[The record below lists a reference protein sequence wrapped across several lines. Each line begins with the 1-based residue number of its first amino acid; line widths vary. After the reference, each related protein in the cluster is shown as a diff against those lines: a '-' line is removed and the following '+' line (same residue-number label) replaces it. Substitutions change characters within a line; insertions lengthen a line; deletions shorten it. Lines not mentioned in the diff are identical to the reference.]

1 MTPNRYVI
9 IFISAFF
16 YLFVFSVIFAG
27 LALMLNL
34 KNPMYMNTIGIVFA
48 IYLSIALSTAS
59 YFVARVFFLADK
71 KAVSQKFFIGFLS
84 FVYLSIVYL
93 LYDVYPST
101 HNEKTEQ
108 YAVVSFILVTA
119 LIAIPV
125 LLARPNRFFLKLIAK
140 VFREF

>member
-16 YLFVFSVIFAG
+16 YLFVFSIAFGG
-27 LALMLNL
+27 LALMLDL
-34 KNPMYMNTIGIVFA
+34 RNPVYINTIGIAFA

-71 KAVSQKFFIGFLS
+71 KAISQKFFIGFLS
-84 FVYLSIVYL
+84 FVYLSIAYL
-93 LYDVYPST
+93 LYDVYPNT

>member
-1 MTPNRYVI
+1 MTPNRYII

-16 YLFVFSVIFAG
+16 YLFVFLIIFAG

-34 KNPMYMNTIGIVFA
+34 RNPVYMDTIVTVFA
-48 IYLSIALSTAS
+48 IYFSIALSTAS

-93 LYDVYPST
+93 LYDVYPNT

-108 YAVVSFILVTA
+108 YAIVSFILVTA
-119 LIAIPV
+119 LIVIPV
-125 LLARPNRFFLKLIAK
+125 ILARPNRFFLKLIAK
-140 VFREF
+140 IFREF

>member
-1 MTPNRYVI
+1 
-9 IFISAFF
+9 
-16 YLFVFSVIFAG
+16 
-27 LALMLNL
+27 MLNL

-71 KAVSQKFFIGFLS
+71 KTVSQKYFIGFLS
-84 FVYLSIVYL
+84 FIYLSIVYL
-93 LYDVYPST
+93 LYDVYPNT

-140 VFREF
+140 IFREF